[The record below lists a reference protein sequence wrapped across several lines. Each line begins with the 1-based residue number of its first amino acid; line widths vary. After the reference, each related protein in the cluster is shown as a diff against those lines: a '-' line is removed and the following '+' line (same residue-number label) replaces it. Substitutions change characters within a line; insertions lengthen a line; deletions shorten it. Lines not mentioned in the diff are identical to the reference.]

1 MRFHAS
7 DYILAGGN
15 IMNRIGEV
23 ICNDKARKDLK
34 NAMIAKI
41 FNRIADFS

>member
-1 MRFHAS
+1 
-7 DYILAGGN
+7 
-15 IMNRIGEV
+15 MNRIGEV